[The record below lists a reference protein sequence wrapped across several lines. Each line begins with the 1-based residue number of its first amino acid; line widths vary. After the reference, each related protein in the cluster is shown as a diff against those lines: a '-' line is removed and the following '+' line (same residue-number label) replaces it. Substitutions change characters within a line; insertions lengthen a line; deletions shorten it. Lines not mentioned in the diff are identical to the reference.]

1 MVWGGAGRSGGW
13 GGVGLVRG
21 YGRVGQGRVGVGG
34 RGRVKW
40 FGAGWGA
47 VRWVRG

>member
-1 MVWGGAGRSGGW
+1 M
-13 GGVGLVRG
+13 
-21 YGRVGQGRVGVGG
+21 VGQGRVGVGG

-40 FGAGWGA
+40 CGAGWGA